1 MDVLVFARTATQ
13 STPAM
18 FVGPP
23 TESPT
28 VSRYTGMAAI
38 TAARSGSESESESM
52 DSDDEEEAI
61 DSALG
66 VDTPSS
72 AALPFSQS
80 VTTASQGSLE
90 ADQWTNQF
98 HGFERPGHGVPEIA
112 NWVEDTVGVG
122 FCEVGSLYSTCTHR
136 CRAITY
142 ALGRTTTPPR
152 ANP

>member
-61 DSALG
+61 DSVLG

-72 AALPFSQS
+72 AGLPFSRS
-80 VTTASQGSLE
+80 VTTASQGSIE
-90 ADQWTNQF
+90 ADPWTNQS
-98 HGFERPGHGVPEIA
+98 HGFEHPGHGVPEIA
-112 NWVEDTVGVG
+112 NWVPERVGVAVS
-122 FCEVGSLYSTCTHR
+122 ELVSLYSTWTHR
-136 CRAITY
+136 CTAIT
-142 ALGRTTTPPR
+142 
-152 ANP
+152 